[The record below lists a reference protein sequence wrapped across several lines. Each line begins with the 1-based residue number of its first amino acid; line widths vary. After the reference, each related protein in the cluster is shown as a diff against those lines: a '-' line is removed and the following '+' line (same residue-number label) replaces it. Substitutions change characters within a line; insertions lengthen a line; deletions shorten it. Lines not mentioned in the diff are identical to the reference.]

1 MICPTIGAVDEAT
14 SGPPGRWQVEPETR
28 ALRTLQTAM
37 TDAETALAR
46 RMRLGQ
52 TDMAAMTHLASAR
65 QPVGPGWLSARWAS
79 PRPRPPSW
87 STGSRRWGTSSAKR
101 DRSDRR
107 RVNLIPTASSLMEVN
122 DHLRPLLDAVD
133 AVAEEFTDHERAAIL
148 RFLAEVSAIYE
159 DFSTRT

>member
-1 MICPTIGAVDEAT
+1 VDEAK

-65 QPVGPGWLSARWAS
+65 QPVGPGWLSARLGLTPAAATELVD
-79 PRPRPPSW
+79 RLEKVGHLVRE
-87 STGSRRWGTSSAKR
+87 R
-101 DRSDRR
+101 DRTDRR
-107 RVNLIPTASSLMEVN
+107 RVNLIPTASSLMEVS

-133 AVAEEFTDHERAAIL
+133 AVAEEFTDPERAAIL
-148 RFLAEVSAIYE
+148 RFLGEVSAIYE

>member
-1 MICPTIGAVDEAT
+1 VDETT
-14 SGPPGRWQVEPETR
+14 SETAGRWQVEPETR

-52 TDMAAMTHLASAR
+52 TDMAAMTHVASAR
-65 QPVGPGWLSARWAS
+65 QPVGPCWLSARLGLTPAAATELVD
-79 PRPRPPSW
+79 RLEKVGHLARE
-87 STGSRRWGTSSAKR
+87 R

-107 RVNLIPTASSLMEVN
+107 RVNLIPTASSLIEVN

-133 AVAEEFTDHERAAIL
+133 AVAEEFDDDERAAIL
-148 RFLAEVSAIYE
+148 RFLTEVSAIYE
-159 DFSTRT
+159 AFSNRT

>member
-1 MICPTIGAVDEAT
+1 VDETT
-14 SGPPGRWQVEPETR
+14 SETPGRWQVEPETR

-65 QPVGPGWLSARWAS
+65 QPVGPGWLSARLGLTPAAATELVD
-79 PRPRPPSW
+79 RLEKVGHLARE
-87 STGSRRWGTSSAKR
+87 R

-107 RVNLIPTASSLMEVN
+107 RVNLIPTASSLIEVN

-133 AVAEEFTDHERAAIL
+133 AVAEEFTDDERAAIL
-148 RFLAEVSAIYE
+148 RFLTEVSAIYGA
-159 DFSTRT
+159 FSNRT